1 MRKLVYYFW
10 MIPTVIL
17 WISCA
22 KNEPNPTPEP
32 PEQQTVAVSGVTLN
46 KTTLALETGA
56 SETLIATVVPSNAT
70 NKAVLWSSNNG
81 AVALVDNA
89 TGTVTAVAAGVA
101 TITVITADGGK
112 TATCNVTVT
121 QPKEPDNYITF
132 KFKDRD
138 YLIANDE
145 NCIFSR
151 RSEEYYTISGATEST
166 QTAFTMTV
174 GLHIAHGASY
184 DIYASSIYV
193 TSSIRILF
201 MVGNELT
208 EESFWTGEMAE
219 AGVIGRLTITELT
232 DERLSGTFF
241 CRMMGGEITDGRFTV
256 KAKEY
261 E

>member
-1 MRKLVYYFW
+1 MRKSAYYFW

-17 WISCA
+17 WMSCA

-32 PEQQTVAVSGVTLN
+32 PEPPQTVAVSGVTLN

-89 TGTVTAVAAGVA
+89 TGTVTAVAAGA
-101 TITVITADGGK
+101 TTITVMTADGGK
-112 TATCNVTVT
+112 TATCNVTV
-121 QPKEPDNYITF
+121 KEPDNYIAF

-166 QTAFTMTV
+166 KTAFTMTV
-174 GLHIAHGASY
+174 GLHIDKGSSY

-193 TSSIRILF
+193 ASSIRILF
-201 MVGNELT
+201 TVDDELS
-208 EESFWTGEMAE
+208 EESFWTDEMAQV
-219 AGVIGRLTITELT
+219 GIIGRLTLTELT